1 MTTPD
6 KERNLMASRLRTARE
21 MAGLSQAQVANI
33 LGLHRPSVSEMEAGR
48 RKVSAGELAKLAE
61 VYSIDI
67 EWLAGTAAEDTGGD
81 ERVRFAARQL
91 AKLKADDLDT
101 VLNLL
106 NALRPKKGQGKRR

>member
-1 MTTPD
+1 
-6 KERNLMASRLRTARE
+6 

-48 RKVSAGELAKLAE
+48 RKVSADELAKLSE
-61 VYSIDI
+61 IYSIDI
-67 EWLAGTAAEDTGGD
+67 EWLAGAATEDTGGD

-106 NALRPKKGQGKRR
+106 NALRPQKGQGKRR